1 MLVHKIAK
9 YQVYISKLKENEMKF
24 QLYLLSLQII
34 K

>member
-1 MLVHKIAK
+1 MLANKIPK
-9 YQVYISKLKENEMKF
+9 YQVYISKLKESEMKF